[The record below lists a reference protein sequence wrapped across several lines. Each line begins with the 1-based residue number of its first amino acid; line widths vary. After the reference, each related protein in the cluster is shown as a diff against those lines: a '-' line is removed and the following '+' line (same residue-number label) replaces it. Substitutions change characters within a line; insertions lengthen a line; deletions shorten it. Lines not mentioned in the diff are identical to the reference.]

1 MSRFFAR
8 FLYPIRVTAG
18 ANVVVFNGSSY
29 TIPIG
34 TYYQRS
40 PSGGESTRFPSFSDA
55 FVRETKAS
63 GITLSENF
71 AWFAS
76 TGYKY
81 KESFEFF
88 SDDGAFS
95 FDFNSPSW
103 TLPPEYLG
111 FPPDIDVKVNSL
123 AESSAEHYIRGTR
136 SALGSWIGGTVDGG
150 DWSSI
155 TSHIEKEIYA
165 STSPIYEHTKIIRM
179 RDNRVPRVF
188 EFEEVPGLRVQ
199 GGEVRGSDIGYR
211 ETANLAPITD
221 GFQSDGGAVSLR
233 EMYRRVNGGEEF
245 LVIYEDEDETGLV
258 DGKWEGVR
266 LGGADFHE
274 NFSEWYTMT
283 RPGGE
288 FYDVSFLGLVVAG
301 GYDY

>member
-8 FLYPIRVTAG
+8 FLYPIRVSAG
-18 ANVVVFNGSSY
+18 ANVIVTSDGSI
-29 TIPIG
+29 TVPPG
-34 TYYQRS
+34 TYYLRS
-40 PSGGESTRFPSFSDA
+40 EAGGETDRYPSLFQAISDA
-55 FVRETKAS
+55 A
-63 GITLSENF
+63 LSAIGDDAVF
-71 AWFAS
+71 SWFAP
-76 TGYKY
+76 TGYRY
-81 KESFEFF
+81 KESLSIRWAGPF
-88 SDDGAFS
+88 AFL
-95 FDFNSPSW
+95 FGDPGF
-103 TLPPEYLG
+103 TFPPEYLG
-111 FPPDIDVKVNSL
+111 FPPDINSNVATVN
-123 AESSAEHYIRGTR
+123 EGGGFFIHGTR

-155 TSHIEKEIYA
+155 NSHIEKEIYA

-179 RDNRVPRVF
+179 RDDRVPRVF

-221 GFQSDGGAVSLR
+221 GFNSDGAAVSLR
-233 EMYRRVNGGEEF
+233 EMYRRVNGGQEF
-245 LVIYEDEDETGLV
+245 LVLYEDEDETGLV

-266 LGGADFHE
+266 LGGAAFHE
-274 NFSEWYTMT
+274 SFQEWYTMT